1 MFGFSQF
8 PPLLQP
14 AWKSKDFALIFI
26 ILYLLSSFHGF
37 RGVDSTFCPSFAK
50 VCTASV
56 DSVDDTVQKELASLS
71 SLDKVKIEALK
82 KRKLVAPTSLTAFKA
97 G

>member
-1 MFGFSQF
+1 MFSLHSST
-8 PPLLQP
+8 PP
-14 AWKSKDFALIFI
+14 
-26 ILYLLSSFHGF
+26 
-37 RGVDSTFCPSFAK
+37 FAK

-82 KRKLVAPTSLTAFKA
+82 KRKLVATTSLTAFKELW
-97 G
+97 GKSRVRIQRGG

>member
-1 MFGFSQF
+1 MKQSWEVEVFGFSQF
-8 PPLLQP
+8 PPFLQP
-14 AWKSKDFALIFI
+14 GSLLLCPC
-26 ILYLLSSFHGF
+26 LYLRST
-37 RGVDSTFCPSFAK
+37 GVDSTFCSPSFAK